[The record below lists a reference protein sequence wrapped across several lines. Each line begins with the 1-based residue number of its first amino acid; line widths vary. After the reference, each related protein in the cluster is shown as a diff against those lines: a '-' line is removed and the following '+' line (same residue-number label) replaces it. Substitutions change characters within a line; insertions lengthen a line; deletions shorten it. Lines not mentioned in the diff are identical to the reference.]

1 MITFCTYLV
10 AMKIDLFLGMLLGT
24 LNGVDKK
31 VGFRQAIDDEQY
43 AFSCSG
49 SRVKHCTPYLKIW

>member
-49 SRVKHCTPYLKIW
+49 SRVKHCTP